1 MSHVSEIEQFIKETC
16 ELHSLV
22 LLEAKQG
29 KYSICTEEASGITV
43 FLEIEENKNISFY
56 FLLRT
61 HDVVYRGD
69 RSDAHVV
76 LSLMF
81 ASFLKV
87 DLGISCLLFDIPHP
101 VIGDEIWG
109 RYLMPQQSP
118 SFLGNSIQEHQQKA
132 ILEIISSIANWRT
145 MFWNIMGCPCEK
157 CLKARGVDCSEQHDI
172 TEELSG
178 ITEQLFKQP
187 KNYNYSRRIWPN
199 WDYFYNISEEITLIK
214 SLELSKYFESL
225 QKGNDAKEEYV
236 DGINGSLL
244 LNGDLKNFLAHK
256 DIKRLRKLIK
266 NIEKSTKQVN
276 CMPLVLENMIL
287 AVSSPYI
294 IAIGRLCG
302 IYEFRVER
310 ESIRNRHN
318 RESQLLFPIS
328 AFEWEDDVCPD
339 QFEGLIKAL
348 LEREPNVKMVRKP
361 APINQ
366 GDKGRD
372 LLIEWNVINP
382 YVISKETPP
391 TSLIKVV
398 GQCKASNK
406 TIGKH
411 KVLDIR
417 DTVETHNAQ
426 GYFLAVSTQ
435 IAEALTAKLEDLQAK
450 GIWTQ
455 WWNRD
460 DIETRLS
467 KNQDLIPLFPK
478 VLKAKD
484 YIKFVEK

>member
-1 MSHVSEIEQFIKETC
+1 MSDISQIEQFIRKTC
-16 ELHSLV
+16 ETHSLI
-22 LLEAKQG
+22 LLGINQG
-29 KYSICTEEASGITV
+29 KFRIYTEEASGITA

-61 HDVVYRGD
+61 HDVVYCGD

-81 ASFLKV
+81 ASFLKTNF
-87 DLGISCLLFDIPHP
+87 GISCLLFDIPHP
-101 VIGDEIWG
+101 AVQDEIWG

-118 SFLGNSIQEHQQKA
+118 SFLGSSIHEYQQNA
-132 ILEIISSIANWRT
+132 VLEIVSSIASWRT

-157 CLKARGVDCSEQHDI
+157 CLKARSIEFSVQHDI

-178 ITEQLFKQP
+178 LKEQLFKHP

-214 SLELSKYFESL
+214 SLELSQYFEAL
-225 QKGNDAKEEYV
+225 QIVNTAKEEYV
-236 DGINGSLL
+236 EGINGSLL

-256 DIKRLRKLIK
+256 DIKKLRKLIK
-266 NIEKSTKQVN
+266 GIEKSTKQVN
-276 CMPLVLENMIL
+276 CAPLVLENMIL

-310 ESIRNRHN
+310 ENTRNRHN

-328 AFEWEDDVCPD
+328 AFEWEDEVCPD

-372 LLIEWNVINP
+372 LLIDWNVINP
-382 YVISKETPP
+382 YVISEETPP
-391 TSLIKVV
+391 TSLTKVV